1 MDSRPPLPVRSKLL
15 HADHLAVQLVAATVA
30 RPVSAPSS
38 PLSRRRAMRRPKND
52 PVLPILLPSD
62 PPALEPQT
70 RIDIKL
76 ALTGQQPPSAT
87 SGSLHPA
94 PRKQSPKITYHPS
107 RETSGEDAEP
117 ADAVEAVY
125 SRPQKSCADYEKAT
139 SQNLRLGRTTEGAT
153 SG

>member
-1 MDSRPPLPVRSKLL
+1 
-15 HADHLAVQLVAATVA
+15 
-30 RPVSAPSS
+30 
-38 PLSRRRAMRRPKND
+38 MRRPKND

-70 RIDIKL
+70 RVDIKL

-125 SRPQKSCADYEKAT
+125 SRPQKSRADYEMAKFF
-139 SQNLRLGRTTEGAT
+139 
-153 SG
+153 